1 MWPFRKRPP
10 APEHESL
17 AAAKPSAERLDDLE
31 DAVRHL
37 NRRFTRLQQ
46 QVTRW
51 ADQYDDEDTNDVEDE
66 DDFDRILHEKRSQRG

>member
-10 APEHESL
+10 APEAEDL
-17 AAAKPSAERLDDLE
+17 TAGKPTAERLDDLE

-51 ADQYDDEDTNDVEDE
+51 ADEYDQR
-66 DDFDRILHEKRSQRG
+66 DDFDDEEEVA